1 MQPHEITSVQNPRVK
16 AAAKLR
22 DHRGRR
28 KAGRILVE
36 GRRAVE
42 RAGHAGL
49 VFRELW
55 VCPEL
60 LSKDDGAAQAEL
72 RALADAHADAWRAV
86 VSPAVFRKLA
96 YVREPEGVLAVCEPP
111 AWGAASL
118 RPTPAD
124 TMDLVAVGTEK
135 PGNLGAMVRTA
146 DAAGCRAVLAAGA
159 AVDAFNPNAIRAST
173 GTVFTMPTVS
183 LTEDETLEH
192 LKRSGQRV
200 LAAYPEASDAVP
212 LTRADFTGPIAVVVG
227 PEDRGLSETWR
238 GLAHATDGCVVRIPM
253 AGGTAD
259 SLNASVAAAVLLYE
273 AVRQRSKAE
282 T

>member
-22 DHRGRR
+22 DQRGRR
-28 KAGRILVE
+28 KAGLILAE

-42 RAGHAGL
+42 RARLAGL

-60 LSKDDGAAQAEL
+60 LATEAGTAQAEL
-72 RALADAHADAWRAV
+72 RTLADVHADAWLAV

-111 AWGAASL
+111 VWGAASL
-118 RPTPAD
+118 LPTPEGAL
-124 TMDLVAVGTEK
+124 DLVAVGTEK

-173 GTVFTMPTVS
+173 GAVFTMPTVS

-192 LKRSGQRV
+192 LQRSGQRV
-200 LAAYPEASDAVP
+200 LAAYPEAGDAVP
-212 LTRADFTGPIAVVVG
+212 MTRADFTGQVAVVVG
-227 PEDRGLSETWR
+227 PEDRGLDGRWR
-238 GLAHATDGCVVRIPM
+238 DAAQATGGAVVRIPM
-253 AGGTAD
+253 AGETAD

-273 AVRQRSKAE
+273 AVRQRGGV
-282 T
+282 